1 MRSLR
6 RSLPTVA
13 VALGAAAAALGLG
26 LGATV
31 AAGSGAGLLAA
42 PPASGNARLGVIA
55 TRLTGVPVRVDCVS
69 RAELAA
75 RAERSDAWGLAE
87 RDRGRISLLAPFCSF
102 LDAISGPRPA
112 LPAYHAGAALLVFVH
127 EIEHMRGQVRE
138 SAAECAALRDLVG
151 MARSGFG
158 VSNAAWLAAA
168 RTAALQEHGRTPPAY
183 RTGCA
188 PAA

>member
-1 MRSLR
+1 MLSLR
-6 RSLPTVA
+6 LSVPAVA
-13 VALGAAAAALGLG
+13 VALCAAAAALGF
-26 LGATV
+26 GAT
-31 AAGSGAGLLAA
+31 AAGGSGAGLLAS
-42 PPASGNARLGVIA
+42 PPAGGNARLGAIA
-55 TRLTGVPVRVDCVS
+55 TRLTGAPVRVVCIS

-75 RAERSDAWGLAE
+75 RAERGDAWGLAE
-87 RDRGRISLLAPFCSF
+87 RDRGRISLLTPFCSF

-151 MARSGFG
+151 MARRGFG
-158 VSNAAWLAAA
+158 VTNAAWLAAA

-188 PAA
+188 PSA